1 MSAHCSGCRGCAL
14 RSAYLRRPHVP
25 VQQYPVVGQP
35 FGRMHIDLTGELPTT
50 DGNGSKYIMV
60 VKDFHTKFVWL
71 FALKT
76 KDAIAVA
83 DQLVTELYCRW
94 GIPEMLVHDR
104 GKEFRNQ
111 FRPRTL

>member
-1 MSAHCSGCRGCAL
+1 M
-14 RSAYLRRPHVP
+14 
-25 VQQYPVVGQP
+25 
-35 FGRMHIDLTGELPTT
+35 
-50 DGNGSKYIMV
+50 
-60 VKDFHTKFVWL
+60 KDFHTKFVWL
-71 FALKT
+71 FVLKT
-76 KDAIAVA
+76 KDAVAVA